1 ALMWAAGHSNDVP
14 ARDALETIG
23 VLLDRGASLD
33 FQDNRGWSALM
44 TAADMGHD
52 AVVERLLEAGARADL
67 TDRQGRSA
75 QALARSAG
83 HAETAALIDR
93 KAAAGG
99 G

>member
-1 ALMWAAGHSNDVP
+1 
-14 ARDALETIG
+14 
-23 VLLDRGASLD
+23 
-33 FQDNRGWSALM
+33 M
-44 TAADMGHD
+44 TAASMGHD

-67 TDRQGRSA
+67 TDQQGRSA